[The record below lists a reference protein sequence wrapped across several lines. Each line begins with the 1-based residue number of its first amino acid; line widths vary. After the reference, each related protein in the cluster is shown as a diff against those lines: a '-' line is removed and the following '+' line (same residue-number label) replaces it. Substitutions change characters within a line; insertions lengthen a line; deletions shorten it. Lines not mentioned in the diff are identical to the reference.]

1 MKPINYVIFYLRQ
14 TLLVSSTVKIMK
26 TYFTDSKNKFFHT
39 LTSEI
44 GDFLKEQLFP
54 RKQ

>member
-26 TYFTDSKNKFFHT
+26 TYFTDSKTEFFHFN
-39 LTSEI
+39 LSEI

-54 RKQ
+54 KKQ